1 MFIFRKGWGRKSSPF
16 SHVAQT
22 SCLRSSIRVH
32 VNFKISYSKRSQTR
46 CLRYMVSLPIK
57 YELEYMTT
65 SQKTVVEIRRNNP
78 MSKVLMFLIAAFVLV
93 IAVTAHDGVHSQTD
107 KGPFTIV
114 KTSDKTYA
122 LFGRGGNVGIIVTD
136 EGVVAIDDQF
146 KELGAGIV
154 DQVKKVSPNQIRF
167 LINTHHH
174 GDHTG
179 SNDTFIKLATIIAH
193 DNVRKHMLEQPSL
206 VISRNTKLVQDAE
219 KRLPQLQKDK
229 PEDATKLQ
237 TQIDGWKKAIAQAEA
252 TKPED
257 IPAPNLTFSSEV
269 RLYLGGEE
277 IQVFHIK
284 RGHTDGDSVIYL
296 PKQKYLHMGDLYF
309 NGVIPFIDAAGGA
322 NSGEWIETLDAVLA
336 RVSPDVQV
344 VPGHGKVSNLDG
356 LRAYRKYLVDLRT
369 AVKKAV
375 DAGMSRE
382 DAIKNV
388 QLPEYSSFDGYKDR
402 FGPANVAVV
411 YDEMKS

>member
-1 MFIFRKGWGRKSSPF
+1 MP
-16 SHVAQT
+16 
-22 SCLRSSIRVH
+22 RVL
-32 VNFKISYSKRSQTR
+32 F
-46 CLRYMVSLPIK
+46 
-57 YELEYMTT
+57 
-65 SQKTVVEIRRNNP
+65 
-78 MSKVLMFLIAAFVLV
+78 FLIAVLV
-93 IAVTAHDGVHSQTD
+93 LITAVVAHDGVHSQTD

-114 KTSDKTYA
+114 KTSEKTYA

-136 EGVVAIDDQF
+136 DGIVVIDDQF

-154 DQVKKVSPNQIRF
+154 EQVKKISPNQIRF

-179 SNDTFIKLATIIAH
+179 SNDTFIKLATVIAH
-193 DNVRKHMLEQPSL
+193 DNVRKHMLEAPSL
-206 VISRNTKLVQDAE
+206 VITRNTKLVQDAE
-219 KRLPQLQKDK
+219 KRLPQLEQSK
-229 PEDATKLQ
+229 PDDAAKLK
-237 TQIDGWKKAIAQAEA
+237 TQIDNWKKAIAQAQA

-309 NGVIPFIDAAGGA
+309 NQTIPFIDAAGGA
-322 NSGEWIETLDAVLA
+322 DSGEWIESIDAVLA
-336 RVSPDVQV
+336 RVAPDSQV

-356 LRAYRKYLVDLRT
+356 LRAYRQYLVDLRA

-388 QLPEYSSFDGYKDR
+388 QLPQYSSFDGYKER
-402 FGPANVAVV
+402 FGSANVAVV
-411 YDEMKS
+411 YDEMKRGK